1 MGVNGKHRHK
11 IGYLRAGMGPRRHA
25 RACLPMGKTVRGSI
39 SRVLYASKDGGDHSS
54 GMPVAEHLMQPTR
67 TTTRKQGH
75 VPSLFGLAPG
85 GVYPAMAVTGHAVR
99 SYRTLSPLPRA
110 PRGRGGLLSVALS
123 LKSPPPDVI
132 RRRVFVE
139 PGLSSPAPCRN
150 KTQRQSP
157 DPLTEN
163 RNTPMKQPRQ
173 DFSAARQ

>member
-1 MGVNGKHRHK
+1 MGVNGKHRYK

-99 SYRTLSPLPRA
+99 SYRTLSPLPLFQKEERRFA
-110 PRGRGGLLSVALS
+110 FCGTFPRVTSAGRY
-123 LKSPPPDVI
+123 
-132 RRRVFVE
+132 
-139 PGLSSPAPCRN
+139 PASCFRGARTFLPCLR
-150 KTQRQSP
+150 KGDHPT
-157 DPLTEN
+157 L
-163 RNTPMKQPRQ
+163 
-173 DFSAARQ
+173 